1 MLTNALRASG
11 RVTASLDIEFWK
23 KYVKRRA
30 RRGCPM
36 GLTRNPLDLLEPSGF
51 ALLGFIHVHMLQV
64 LLEAWW
70 AGLPVL
76 VLLLRLVVTMLLQ
89 AKKEFVLMI
98 GFPCS
103 TWVAMS
109 RASTGRHF
117 FRPLGNRMSEKVE
130 FANVLASRLGSL
142 IAHAPN
148 INSCMAMLFIML
160 GWCLSWNFALPLAF
174 AGASNNRVLP
184 Y

>member
-1 MLTNALRASG
+1 MYCVVGSIHVSIYIYIYITSVVCGPRTYSKTCPLQVYDAAEIFAGQAVLTNALRASG

-70 AGLPVL
+70 AGLRVL

-89 AKKEFVLMI
+89 AKKDFVLMI

-103 TWVAMS
+103 TLVAMS

-117 FRPLGNRMSEKVE
+117 FRPPRQQDEREGGV
-130 FANVLASRLGSL
+130 
-142 IAHAPN
+142 
-148 INSCMAMLFIML
+148 C
-160 GWCLSWNFALPLAF
+160 
-174 AGASNNRVLP
+174 
-184 Y
+184 